1 MAQLSNLTRLAPTSP
16 PPPHTQNTRSTCN
29 GWQRRIKRGMH
40 TMARKEFQILY
51 VPDDAAPLPPGGA
64 GWQALKTVRNEA
76 RHYS

>member
-1 MAQLSNLTRLAPTSP
+1 
-16 PPPHTQNTRSTCN
+16 
-29 GWQRRIKRGMH
+29 MH